1 MILSHFSLCFTV
13 FTSPF
18 VSLMFWSF
26 RNPRRSAIL
35 IWYGRWVMV
44 SRIHLCGLSISSCWR
59 DSIFFLLNGLH
70 SSIRIG
76 VMQPLFLFFFFLLCW
91 DWSIQV
97 VLVTLDW
104 LPGHNIEIPTT
115 SGILFLLFYVR
126 TSNKLY
132 SLAHCVFD
140 PYLEVTIW
148 VVHVGIF
155 LDIGV
160 GIHRGY
166 WGHSLPWRGQHF
178 LDDHSSSLF
187 WCHSI
192 CHHPNQHPQGNI
204 SYGFY
209 EILCMFFFT
218 ILDPKIISHL
228 WKFDW
233 YIFLLQNSGR
243 VSELLVSMWC

>member
-155 LDIGV
+155 LDMGV
-160 GIHRGY
+160 VIHGGHWQHTLSWRVQCSFSDHSYSIVWFHRTGY
-166 WGHSLPWRGQHF
+166 W
-178 LDDHSSSLF
+178 
-187 WCHSI
+187 
-192 CHHPNQHPQGNI
+192 PNQHPQGNVFWWI
-204 SYGFY
+204 LLGDLNVFSNIFY
-209 EILCMFFFT
+209 S
-218 ILDPKIISHL
+218 KIINNQ
-228 WKFDW
+228 WKCDRLPFV
-233 YIFLLQNSGR
+233 LPKSSR
-243 VSELLVSMWC
+243 VYAFVVSMWY